1 MPGAHRPREFMEEE
15 LLDANP
21 ARGFIVKPGD
31 PRLQPLRPARRRRAV
46 PPAEIHKF
54 MRVVRPRSVAACWA
68 PLLTGARPGEL
79 FATRRDDIDRDLE
92 LIYLHQTAHRFGRI
106 SPGTKTTHH
115 LAEKAERGRWT
126 LFPRPLIDLC
136 DEGPAALSGL
146 LFPSP
151 RSKVWAHRNF
161 YRNVWEP
168 ARRESGTN
176 FTLYDLRHTFA
187 SRLSAAGIPLTEVAA
202 WMGHS
207 LRAGG
212 APVNSRAQPSVRH
225 RSSARA
231 WLAPARQGA
240 ATGGCRASSTG
251 CPRSNSKA
259 QRPDCSH
266 TRPDGRPRGGH
277 RRLSVR
283 VSSTAERCEPDAQV
297 AHGEPVQVPRAT
309 TRNSLGLGS
318 QEPGELPLEAQPGI
332 LLDDALPDC
341 VGYLVTA

>member
-79 FATRRDDIDRDLE
+79 FATRRDDIDPDLE
-92 LIYLHQTAHRFGRI
+92 LIYLHQTADRFGRI

-146 LFPSP
+146 LFRAREARFGPTATSTATCGNRRGESPARTSRCTTCGIHSLPGSWRPAFRSP
-151 RSKVWAHRNF
+151 RLRPGWAIRSVPAALQSTRELSPVCDTGPLPEHGSLRRVKVR
-161 YRNVWEP
+161 
-168 ARRESGTN
+168 
-176 FTLYDLRHTFA
+176 
-187 SRLSAAGIPLTEVAA
+187 PLVAA
-202 WMGHS
+202 AQARLAAPGRTRRRKGLTAPTPAPM
-207 LRAGG
+207 AAPEAAIG
-212 APVNSRAQPSVRH
+212 A
-225 RSSARA
+225 
-231 WLAPARQGA
+231 
-240 ATGGCRASSTG
+240 
-251 CPRSNSKA
+251 
-259 QRPDCSH
+259 
-266 TRPDGRPRGGH
+266 
-277 RRLSVR
+277 
-283 VSSTAERCEPDAQV
+283 
-297 AHGEPVQVPRAT
+297 
-309 TRNSLGLGS
+309 
-318 QEPGELPLEAQPGI
+318 
-332 LLDDALPDC
+332 
-341 VGYLVTA
+341 